1 MDTIYALATA
11 PGRAGVSVLRLSG
24 PQAFDIAGLMVGN
37 VPESR
42 GLRKVRD
49 AAGDVLDR
57 GLILR
62 FPENRSFTGEEVI
75 EFHLHGSVAITKAV
89 SQRLAD
95 LGARLAEAGEFT
107 RRALD
112 NGQLDLAQVEGLAD
126 LIDAETEAQRKQ
138 AMAVFSGVLGELAE
152 TWRKD
157 LIRAAALVEAT
168 IDFVDE
174 DVPVDV
180 YPEVGTLLAQTKAKM
195 AEQVNGVSAA
205 ERIRNGFEVAIIGR
219 PNVGKSTLL
228 NRLAGR
234 AAAITSEIAGTT
246 RDVIEVRMDLGG
258 LPVTLLDTAGVRD
271 TDDFV
276 EALGVTLAIDRARSA
291 DLRVFLV
298 EDITDLPFEPE
309 NHDIVVKAKV
319 DDVGEGVS
327 GLTGHGVDK
336 LVQNITDR
344 LARLSAGA
352 SVAIRDRHRQAMET
366 AVRHITDAEEM
377 IERGGPTDLIADD
390 LRFSIRA
397 VDMIVGRVDVE
408 DLLDEIFRSF
418 CIGK

>member
-42 GLRKVRD
+42 GLRNVRD
-49 AAGDVLDR
+49 AAGDILDKA
-57 GLILR
+57 LILR

-89 SQRLAD
+89 SQRLAA

-195 AEQVNGVSAA
+195 AEQVNGVVAA

-271 TDDFV
+271 TDDIV

-298 EDITDLPFEPE
+298 EDETDLPFEPE
-309 NHDIVVKAKV
+309 NHDVTVKAKV
-319 DDVGEGVS
+319 DGTGEGVS

-344 LARLSAGA
+344 LARLSSGA

-366 AVRHITDAEEM
+366 AVKHITDAEEM
-377 IERGGPTDLIADD
+377 IEHGGPTDLIADD